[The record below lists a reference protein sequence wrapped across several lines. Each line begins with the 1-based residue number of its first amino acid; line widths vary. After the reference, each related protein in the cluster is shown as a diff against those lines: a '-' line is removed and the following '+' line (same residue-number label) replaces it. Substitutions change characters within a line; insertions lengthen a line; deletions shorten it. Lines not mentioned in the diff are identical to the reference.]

1 LPAYK
6 SEIERIKQA
15 YARRDLLDKNKLYTN
30 FNPSALFI
38 SQQRER
44 ALIKALKRTGIDTLS
59 NKRILDVGC
68 GSGGVLRE
76 FVRYGASH
84 DNLYGIDLLPDRIE
98 SARKI
103 SPDIDLRC
111 GNAEELPY
119 ENKLFD
125 IVLLFTVLTSVFDPK
140 MKKNIA
146 SEALRVLKP
155 AGIII
160 YYDYRYNNPWNPD
173 VRGIGKNEIRSLFPD
188 CGLNFSLTTL
198 APPIIRVI
206 APYSWLL
213 CYLMEKIPLLRTHYL
228 AIIRKKKVN
237 SA

>member
-1 LPAYK
+1 LPAEK

-15 YARRDLLDKNKLYTN
+15 YARRDLLDNGKLYTN
-30 FNPSALFI
+30 FNPSALFL

-44 ALIKALKRTGIDTLS
+44 ALIKTLKRIGIDTLS

-76 FVRYGASH
+76 FVLYGASPE
-84 DNLYGIDLLPDRIE
+84 NLYGIDLLPDRVE

-119 ENKLFD
+119 EKELFD

-140 MKKNIA
+140 MKKDIA
-146 SEALRVLKP
+146 TEGLRVLKP
-155 AGIII
+155 DGVII
-160 YYDYRYNNPWNPD
+160 YYDYIYNNPDNPD
-173 VRGIGKNEIRSLFPD
+173 VRGVGKKEILSLFPD
-188 CGLNFSLTTL
+188 CTFDFTLTTL
-198 APPIIRVI
+198 APPITRAV

-213 CYLMEKIPLLRTHYL
+213 CHLLEKIPLLRTHYL
-228 AIIRKKKVN
+228 VTIKKGA
-237 SA
+237 S